1 MCGVFLSF
9 FKSQHV
15 FVAGNTYK
23 NLTYVYDNRHN
34 MFDGVKVSE
43 CQGKDASQRRVYYL
57 SFGTPEVGEN
67 GGNTARNT
75 HQVLKLVA
83 NVMKK
88 SAFHQDGGWT
98 QAIRVSKCARFLRV

>member
-1 MCGVFLSF
+1 MDHVIGTLFSRALRKGLVSWMMITQDERQQLDSRGNCAGGVYCMCGVFLSF

-43 CQGKDASQRRVYYL
+43 CQNKDASQRLVYDL
-57 SFGTPEVGEN
+57 SFGTPEVG
-67 GGNTARNT
+67 
-75 HQVLKLVA
+75 
-83 NVMKK
+83 
-88 SAFHQDGGWT
+88 
-98 QAIRVSKCARFLRV
+98 